1 MNPRKPLL
9 TSDRVRAY
17 LTLVPYLLER
27 GEVTVTQAA
36 ADFDVTE
43 AQMRQMVRSLTVI
56 GLPGDA
62 GYWQQPQE
70 LFDINWGLLEEHD
83 VIEITNDVGLRR
95 VPRLTA
101 REAAALLAGLQLTA
115 ALPAV
120 ASSELISGLIAKLAR
135 GASTAPAEVIVAPEP
150 VDEVRTLVAEA
161 IRAQRAIAF
170 TYRVPD
176 AEPTVRT
183 VDPAKVIITN
193 GQWYLQGWCHLRRAM
208 RTFHLDRVSDAQ
220 LTDIAITHSID
231 VNAELFDSGAEEIA
245 TVQFPESIAILLG
258 DYLDR
263 ADVKIADGVVTAELS
278 VGDTRSLKRL
288 AGRFGGLLTV
298 QTPSVARAA
307 TREWATAALSLYP
320 QD

>member
-1 MNPRKPLL
+1 MSLSKPRL
-9 TSDRVRAY
+9 TSDRVRTY

-27 GEVTVTQAA
+27 GEVSVAEAA
-36 ADFDVTE
+36 AEFDVSET
-43 AQMRQMVRSLTVI
+43 QMRGMVRSLTLI
-56 GLPGDA
+56 GLPGER

-70 LFDINWGLLEEHD
+70 LFDINWDLLDEHD
-83 VIEITNDVGLRR
+83 IIEITNDVGLRR

-101 REAAALLAGLQLTA
+101 REAAALLTGLQMTA
-115 ALPAV
+115 ALPSV

-161 IRAQRAIAF
+161 IRMQRAIAF

-183 VDPAKVIITN
+183 VDPAKVLITH

-220 LTDIAITHSID
+220 LTDTPIAHTSD
-231 VNAELFDSGAEEIA
+231 LAPELFATTVEEVA
-245 TVQFPESIAILLG
+245 TIEFPESIAILLG

-263 ADVKIADGVVTAELS
+263 AEAHSLDGTVTAQLR
-278 VGDTRSLKRL
+278 VGDPRSLKRL
-288 AGRFGGLLTV
+288 AARFGGVLKVREPLFAR
-298 QTPSVARAA
+298 VAA
-307 TREWATAALSLYP
+307 REWAAEALALYP
-320 QD
+320 EH